1 MAVLNKIRQRSLVL
15 IIVIALALFSFVLSD
30 LFTRGNAF
38 GDKTQNVVAT
48 INGTEIGRE
57 EFLQKVQAAQ
67 RNQPN
72 ATTSQIMNS
81 VYNQEVR
88 NAILGEQYEA
98 LGLSVERDQM
108 RDILKTSLA
117 TMPEFQNEDGVFDEN
132 KLNEFIANLKEI
144 SPNFGYLNGAPID
157 YASWK
162 DYEDRI
168 SVSSLQQDYFNLA
181 KGAVYATQFEGK
193 VKSDIASE
201 KRDIRYVQ
209 IPFTSIPD
217 STVTVSKGEIAEY
230 LKDHADEYQVE
241 ESRNI
246 QYVEFK
252 NVASAQDEKEIAAN
266 LSSLVQDKVEYN
278 ETTKTTDTVLGF
290 ANTKDNT
297 NFINTHSDV
306 KFDDRFV
313 YKTAVSDSVFAL
325 NVGEIYGP
333 YKDGNVY
340 KLTKMLEK
348 KQMADSIKS
357 SHIIV
362 PYAGSLRAGADIT
375 RTKDEANAMVDS
387 LLPLVKNNVD
397 KFNEVATEINT
408 DGTKENNGE
417 VGWTKVSTYNP
428 NSFDPDYANFI
439 FNNPAGTVD
448 IVETKFGYHIIR
460 VDEKR
465 AVDTAVKVGTIVR
478 NINPSEQTEDRIFRE
493 AASFELA
500 VSEGDFSQI
509 AQDSNYTVRPVNK
522 IKALD
527 ENIPGVGNQRQIV
540 QWAFNDDTEV
550 GDIKRFDVTSGYV
563 IVQLTTKNK
572 KGLMSVEEASVPV
585 TAIIRKEK
593 KADMIK
599 SRISATTIDA
609 VATAENKPARTA
621 TGVTM
626 ESPTIS
632 GAGSEP
638 YVVGAAFALDEG
650 ETSKLLTGEK
660 GVYMIEV
667 TKVEAP
673 VDLGSYQSFAN
684 QIEEQRANAVNSK
697 LYQAL
702 EKAADIEDNRAKTV
716 Q

>member
-30 LFTRGNAF
+30 LFTKGNAF
-38 GDKTQNVVAT
+38 GNKDQNVVAT
-48 INGTEIGRE
+48 INGKEIGRE
-57 EFLQKVQAAQ
+57 EFLQKVQVAQ

-72 ATTSQIMNS
+72 ATSTQIMNS
-81 VYNQEVR
+81 IYNQEVR
-88 NAILGEQYEA
+88 KAILGGQYEE

-117 TMPEFQNEDGVFDEN
+117 TMPEFQNEEGVFDEN

-168 SVSSLQQDYFNLA
+168 SVSNLQQDYYNLVKA
-181 KGAVYATQFEGK
+181 AAYATQLEGK
-193 VKSDIASE
+193 VKSDLASE

-209 IPFTSIPD
+209 IPFSSIPD
-217 STVTVSKGEIAEY
+217 STVTVSKGEIADY
-230 LKDHADEYQVE
+230 LENNSDKYQVE
-241 ESRNI
+241 ESRDI

-252 NVASAQDEKEIAAN
+252 NVASAKDEEEIANELSN
-266 LSSLVQDKVEYN
+266 LINDKAEYN
-278 ETTKTTDTVLGF
+278 ETTKATDTVLGF
-290 ANTKDNT
+290 ANTTDNV

-325 NVGEIYGP
+325 NEGEIYGP

-340 KLTKMLEK
+340 KLTKMLAK

-375 RTKDEANAMVDS
+375 RSKEEANAIVDS

-408 DGTKENNGE
+408 DGTKDNNGE

-428 NSFDPDYANFI
+428 NSFDPDYADFI

-448 IVETKFGYHIIR
+448 IVETKFGFHIIR

-478 NINPSEQTEDRIFRE
+478 NIRPSEQTEDHIFRE

-500 VSEGDFSQI
+500 VTEGDFNKV
-509 AQDSNYTVRPVNK
+509 AEDSNYVVRPVNK
-522 IKALD
+522 VKALD

-540 QWAFNDDTEV
+540 QWAFNDDTEIGAV
-550 GDIKRFDVTSGYV
+550 KRFDITTGYV
-563 IVQLTTKNK
+563 IVQLTAKNK
-572 KGLMSVEEASVPV
+572 KGLMSVDEASVPV
-585 TAIIRKEK
+585 RVIIRKEK

-599 SRISATTIDA
+599 SRISATTVED
-609 VATAENKPARTA
+609 VASAEGKTARTA
-621 TGVTM
+621 SGITM

-638 YVVGAAFALDEG
+638 YVVGAAFALNEG

-660 GVYMIEV
+660 GVYMVEV

-673 VDLGSYQSFAN
+673 VDLGNYQSFAN
-684 QIEEQRANAVNSK
+684 QIEEQRSNSVSSK